1 MDGNF
6 ELTEHLVS
14 KWGGVKDT
22 VDDELMD
29 IDKKILNT
37 SKNITKVLD

>member
-1 MDGNF
+1 MDENI
-6 ELTEHLVS
+6 ELTEHLAS
-14 KWGGVKDT
+14 KWVGAKDI